1 VRLVQI
7 QNAAQ
12 DSLLRLETSGE
23 CAENGQVELIQIL
36 LGRGDVYSDGYFELN
51 GDGAGFNAGIGYL
64 GQKRQTVD
72 INLVMNHWGQKTNS
86 EIGAAG
92 ALKHDAKK
100 IFRGTI
106 DFKKAPQVPL
116 ATSRRRF

>member
-1 VRLVQI
+1 MRLVQI

-36 LGRGDVYSDGYFELN
+36 LGRGDVYS
-51 GDGAGFNAGIGYL
+51 DGAGFNAGIGYL

>member
-1 VRLVQI
+1 MRTALHVEKDAKVRLGQI

-51 GDGAGFNAGIGYL
+51 GDGASYSLPAMSSL
-64 GQKRQTVD
+64 R
-72 INLVMNHWGQKTNS
+72 
-86 EIGAAG
+86 
-92 ALKHDAKK
+92 
-100 IFRGTI
+100 
-106 DFKKAPQVPL
+106 
-116 ATSRRRF
+116 